1 MAKDIF
7 FTQVTIL
14 PSDWQITHKDR
25 ILLIGSCFTDEIGKR
40 LEISGYKTMK
50 NPFGTV
56 YNPVSIANLL
66 IRSAAKTPFEDKDV
80 ILSGEFYYLFQA
92 HGDVRGVSI
101 RECLQNAND
110 ILDKVNDYIKQTDVI
125 IITLGTAWSYWYK
138 EGDILMANCHKIPQK
153 FITRRLL
160 TVEQTVSSLHLMTE
174 SIKQINPSVRF
185 LYTLSPVRHIKE
197 GFYDKKLSKSVLSLA
212 IDEVIRNNN
221 DSYYFPSYEIVND
234 ELRDY
239 RFYAKDM
246 VHINETA
253 VDYIWQRFGE
263 VYFSLEEHLLNDKY
277 IKLHLMQSHR
287 PFNPD
292 SDGYKKHLQKIKQLQ
307 QSLII

>member
-1 MAKDIF
+1 M
-7 FTQVTIL
+7 
-14 PSDWQITHKDR
+14 
-25 ILLIGSCFTDEIGKR
+25 
-40 LEISGYKTMK
+40 
-50 NPFGTV
+50 
-56 YNPVSIANLL
+56 
-66 IRSAAKTPFEDKDV
+66 
-80 ILSGEFYYLFQA
+80 
-92 HGDVRGVSI
+92 
-101 RECLQNAND
+101 
-110 ILDKVNDYIKQTDVI
+110 
-125 IITLGTAWSYWYK
+125 GTAWSYWYK

-174 SIKQINPSVRF
+174 SIKQINPSVKF

-197 GFYDKKLSKSVLSLA
+197 GFYDNKLSKSVLALA

-263 VYFSLEEHLLNDKY
+263 VYFSLEEQLLNDKY

-307 QSLII
+307 QSLIIQ